1 MQRRGISPPAGERM
15 AREQPA
21 LHFLYRA
28 IANASTSFDR
38 EELRKRNSAMRTR
51 QADLLRG
58 FSMPTLFITGG
69 EDTTFPPF
77 VADALAP
84 LMPNAKVE
92 QVHDAGHSVYFQR
105 ASVFNRLV
113 DRFFATVP

>member
-1 MQRRGISPPAGERM
+1 M

-28 IANASTSFDR
+28 IANASGSFDR
-38 EELRKRNSAMRTR
+38 EALRKRTNAMRTR
-51 QADLLRG
+51 SADVLRG
-58 FSMPTLFITGG
+58 FSMPTLFIIGG

-84 LMPNAKVE
+84 LMPNARVE
-92 QVHDAGHSVYFQR
+92 QVRDAGHSVYFQR
-105 ASVFNRLV
+105 PSIFNHFI
-113 DRFFATVP
+113 DRFFTAVG